1 MHHGKGEVRQR
12 ISMQC
17 MQCSHRGRDW
27 KTVVRESSQTQGA
40 VSVSCGVSGDENRS
54 GKDTVDSSKRIA

>member
-17 MQCSHRGRDW
+17 VQCSHTGRDR
-27 KTVVRESSQTQGA
+27 KTVLRESRLTQGA
-40 VSVSCGVSGDENRS
+40 LSVSCGIIGDENMS